1 MDYVV
6 ESVSG
11 WIEFAKFRR
20 DRLAYVGEAGR
31 RGVDVRR
38 LEFAGRRVFQINH
51 PDLIRDVLITRASN
65 FVKGPGLQASKPL
78 LGEGLLTSEG
88 ELHRKQ
94 RRLVQP
100 AFHSSRLAGYAQ
112 TMVRCASVTRD
123 CWADGQVLDIHTEM
137 MQLTL
142 EIVGLTLFSADLR
155 QDAIGIGKSLTR
167 ALEAFQLINGP
178 WAQLFPF
185 LRKRSVAK
193 ALAERRNLEGVLG
206 DVIERHRRN
215 PEAFDDML
223 SMLLES
229 GEDGVAPMSQTL
241 LLDEALTLFLAGH
254 ETTANAMTWAWF
266 LLAQHPDAQARMQ
279 AEIHNVLEGRLPTM
293 ADLPLLSFTNQV
305 FRETLRLFPP
315 AWIIGRQSL
324 TSFTLGGVDVPSES
338 TVIMSPYSMQRDAR
352 FWKSPDEFIPER
364 WSEADPDRP
373 KFAFFPFGA
382 GARLCIG
389 EQFALM
395 EGVLLLA
402 TLAQRWKLH
411 LEPGQRVVPYPRIT
425 LRPSGPV
432 RFRLEKSPSHTSTA
446 Q

>member
-6 ESVSG
+6 ESASG
-11 WIEFAKFRR
+11 LLEFAKFRR
-20 DRLAYVGEAGR
+20 DRLGYVGEAGR

-38 LEFAGRRVFQINH
+38 LELAGRRVFQINH
-51 PDLIRDVLITRASN
+51 PDLIKDVLITRASN
-65 FVKGPGLQASKPL
+65 FFKGPGLQASKPL

-123 CWADGQVLDIHTEM
+123 CWADGQVVDIPTEM

-155 QDAIGIGKSLTR
+155 QDAVGVGKSLTR

-178 WAQLFPF
+178 WAQLLPF
-185 LRKRSVAK
+185 LRERSVAK
-193 ALAERRNLEGVLG
+193 ALKERKNLESVLG

-266 LLAQHPDAQARMQ
+266 LLAQHPDAQTRMH
-279 AEIHNVLEGRLPTM
+279 AEIQNVLEGRLPTM

-315 AWIIGRQSL
+315 AWLIGRQSL
-324 TSFTLGGVDVPSES
+324 TSLTLGGVEVPAQS
-338 TVIMSPYSMQRDAR
+338 TVIMSPYAMQRDAR
-352 FWKSPDEFIPER
+352 FWKSPEEFMPER
-364 WSEADPDRP
+364 WGEADPDRP

-402 TLAQRWKLH
+402 TLGQRWKLH
-411 LEPGQRVVPYPRIT
+411 LEPGQRVKPYPRIT
-425 LRPSGPV
+425 LRPSGAV
-432 RFRLEKSPSHTSTA
+432 RFRLERLPS
-446 Q
+446 